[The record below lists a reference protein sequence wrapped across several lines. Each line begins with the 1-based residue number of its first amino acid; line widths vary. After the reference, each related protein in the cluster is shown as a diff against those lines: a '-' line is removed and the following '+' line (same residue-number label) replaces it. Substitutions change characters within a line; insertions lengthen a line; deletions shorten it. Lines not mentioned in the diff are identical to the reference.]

1 MSTVPTTGSSPHTH
15 VILFAVLAVAVA
27 LALAIAAYVAVDD
40 GSASTTGVPSATRSA
55 TTVQASPGS
64 ADALERRAAAFASD
78 PSSFGGPDAAERWL
92 IERAGP

>member
-15 VILFAVLAVAVA
+15 VILFAVLAGAVA

-55 TTVQASPGS
+55 TAESSPAS
-64 ADALERRAAAFASD
+64 ADALERRAAALASD

-92 IERAGP
+92 IDRAGR